1 MQWRTRIEID
11 PLGVRIDHRTSIMM
25 LGSCFTDEIGGK
37 LTRQMFDVAVNP
49 MGTLFNPVSIAD
61 AITDALDERRF
72 GIDEL
77 MAVDGTWRTFRRHS
91 RFALPDREATLQL
104 LDDNLATARKRIAD
118 ADVMIITFGSAMVHR
133 HIPSSQ
139 IVANCHKQPSSL
151 FKVEMLTIDDI
162 VGQWLSLIKRLREIN
177 PRLKL
182 IFTVSPVRHSGYGLQ
197 RDRLSKSILIVAA
210 NRLAREKDTYYF
222 PSYEIFVDD
231 LRDYRWYDDDMVHP
245 SAKGVE
251 YTYELFREA
260 TMDKG
265 TIALADKWGKLTQRL
280 EHRSLNPDTVQIFH
294 NATMQLAADL
304 AKGDKVMAGRFDS
317 YQRNLCK
324 T

>member
-11 PLGVRIDHRTSIMM
+11 PLEVKIDHRTSIMM

-37 LTRQMFDVAVNP
+37 LMRQMFDVSVNP

-61 AITDALDERRF
+61 AITDALDDKRF
-72 GIDEL
+72 TGEEL
-77 MAVDGTWRTFRRHS
+77 MEVDGTWRTYRRHS
-91 RFALPDREATLQL
+91 RFALPDRDDTLQL
-104 LDDNLATARKRIAD
+104 LNDNLFYTRQRVID
-118 ADVMIITFGSAMVHR
+118 ADVMIVTFGSAMVHR
-133 HIPSSQ
+133 HIPSGRV
-139 IVANCHKQPSSL
+139 VANCHKQPSRL
-151 FKVEMLTIDDI
+151 FEVELLNVEEI
-162 VGQWLSLIKRLREIN
+162 VGQWIALRERLREIN
-177 PRLKL
+177 PGLKL

-210 NRLAREKDTYYF
+210 NRLAGEKDTYYF

-231 LRDYRWYDDDMVHP
+231 LRDYRWYADDMVHP

-251 YTYELFREA
+251 YTYELFRET
-260 TMDKG
+260 TMEKG

-280 EHRSLNPDTVQIFH
+280 EHRSLNPDTAEIFH

-304 AKGDKVMAGRFDS
+304 AQGDSIMTGRFDT

-324 T
+324 F